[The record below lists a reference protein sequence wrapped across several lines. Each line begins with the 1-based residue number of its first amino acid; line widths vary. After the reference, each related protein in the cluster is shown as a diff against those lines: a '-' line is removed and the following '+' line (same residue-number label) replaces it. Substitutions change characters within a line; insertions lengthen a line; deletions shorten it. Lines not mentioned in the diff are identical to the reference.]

1 MNNTNNTVRRKE
13 DCEIT
18 LDYNGKEGRMIN
30 HTSSRRMEWRWD
42 RNAFL
47 FHIIT
52 AANNEYKKI
61 IQIIIIIV
69 IIASLF
75 IESFGGSR
83 FKY

>member
-1 MNNTNNTVRRKE
+1 
-13 DCEIT
+13 
-18 LDYNGKEGRMIN
+18 MIN
-30 HTSSRRMEWRWD
+30 HTSSRRMEWRSD

-61 IQIIIIIV
+61 IQIIIIIIV